1 MRAAGEGD
9 GAKWYGR
16 PNMSAVAPLLVFLHV
31 AANVVWIGSILSV
44 AVILNSPAADSK
56 MRGALGAEV
65 YRKLAVPAFVLS
77 FVAGVSRLA
86 MDTGYYFS
94 ATKFMHGK
102 LFLAL
107 VVIGLHHAIGGRAKK
122 LASGTTSDS
131 GGVLTLGIALAVA
144 AVGAV
149 FFAILKPF

>member
-1 MRAAGEGD
+1 VE
-9 GAKWYGR
+9 WYRR
-16 PNMSAVAPLLVFLHV
+16 PNMTAVAPLLVFVHV

-44 AVILNSPAADSK
+44 AMILGSPLADPK
-56 MRGALGAEV
+56 TRGMLAVEV

-77 FVAGVSRLA
+77 FLAGVSRLA
-86 MDTGYYFS
+86 MDTGYYFV

-122 LASGTTSDS
+122 LASGAITDA
-131 GGVLTLGIALAVA
+131 GGVRTLGIGLVIA
-144 AVGAV
+144 AIGAV
-149 FFAILKPF
+149 FFVVCKPF